1 MKRGVVHMVY
11 DVTTLKRGL
20 TKNVMTSLMTYRVSE
35 ASVTYE
41 ISSTLNEASRN
52 KRLTIQAL
60 CIETSDV
67 NETFIGD

>member
-1 MKRGVVHMVY
+1 MVY